1 MTARNTEDGAEPVYA
16 AAQKWVNGALR
27 SDDSLF
33 TPGKPIWTRELLR
46 ELHNQVLNRPEVGE
60 GDFWGKLQQ
69 QLADSPPEAYQ
80 LMGEVLYLHYLPL
93 YINPATKEASVE
105 RALRWSP
112 KPVAIPAESCAGFQQ
127 GFVYLGAGMALL
139 SYQVGTLIETVEQWK
154 ALPADEKE
162 RLTQE
167 PWACQKFL
175 ADLRFHSRLLG
186 GKPNTGRGVHHLLLH
201 SIFPDTFEPMLG
213 KFKGQV
219 VKAKAFARFLPEQN
233 KDHDRT
239 ILQIRQG
246 IAAELGKDFSFHDCR
261 IRRYWNPKK
270 GEPVVEKFEP
280 GRSCE

>member
-1 MTARNTEDGAEPVYA
+1 MTARNTGDGAEPVYA

-33 TPGKPIWTRELLR
+33 TPGKPIWTQKLLK
-46 ELHNQVLNRPEVGE
+46 ELHDQVLNRPEVGE

-93 YINPATKEASVE
+93 YIKPATKEASVN
-105 RALRWSP
+105 RVLGWSP
-112 KPVAIPAESCAGFQQ
+112 KPVAIPAESCAGFRQ
-127 GFVYLGAGMALL
+127 GFVYLGAGMAWL
-139 SYQVGTLIETVEQWK
+139 SYQVGTLIESVEQWK
-154 ALPADEKE
+154 AQPADEKE

-175 ADLRFHSRLLG
+175 AGLIFHSRLLES
-186 GKPNTGRGVHHLLLH
+186 KQNTGRGVHHLLLH

-213 KFKGQV
+213 KFKRQIV
-219 VKAKAFARFLPEQN
+219 EAKAFARFLTEPTE
-233 KDHDRT
+233 DIDRA
-239 ILQIRQG
+239 IQQIRRG
-246 IAAELGKDFSFHDCR
+246 IEAELGRDFSFHDCD

-270 GEPVVEKFEP
+270 DEPVVEKFEP
-280 GRSCE
+280 GRS

>member
-1 MTARNTEDGAEPVYA
+1 MTARNTGDGAEQVYA
-16 AAQKWVNGALR
+16 AAQKWMNCALR

-46 ELHNQVLNRPEVGE
+46 VLHDQVLNRPEVGE

-93 YINPATKEASVE
+93 YIKPATKEALVN
-105 RALRWSP
+105 RVLGWSP
-112 KPVAIPAESCAGFQQ
+112 NPVAIPAESCAGFQQ
-127 GFVYLGAGMALL
+127 GFVYLGAGKALIR
-139 SYQVGTLIETVEQWK
+139 YQVGTLIETVAQWK
-154 ALPADEKE
+154 AQPAGEKE

-175 ADLRFHSRLLG
+175 AGLIFHSRLLES
-186 GKPNTGRGVHHLLLH
+186 KQNTGRGVHHLLLH

-213 KFKGQV
+213 RFKEQV
-219 VKAKAFARFLPEQN
+219 VEAKAFARFLPEQT

-280 GRSCE
+280 GRS

>member
-1 MTARNTEDGAEPVYA
+1 MTARNTGDGAEQVYA

-33 TPGKPIWTRELLR
+33 TPGKPIWTRELLK
-46 ELHNQVLNRPEVGE
+46 ELHDQVLNRPEVGD

-69 QLADSPPEAYQ
+69 QLPANPPEAYQ

-93 YINPATKEASVE
+93 YINPQSKEDRVD
-105 RALRWSP
+105 RVLRWSP

-127 GFVYLGAGMALL
+127 GFVYLGAGMEWL
-139 SYQVGTLIETVEQWK
+139 SYQVGTLIETVAQWK
-154 ALPADEKE
+154 ALPAGEKE

-175 ADLRFHSRLLG
+175 AGLIFHSRLLES
-186 GKPNTGRGVHHLLLH
+186 KQNTGRGVHHLLLH

-213 KFKGQV
+213 RFKEQI
-219 VKAKAFARFLPEQN
+219 VKAKAFAPFIVDPN
-233 KDHDRT
+233 KEVDRV
-239 ILQIRQG
+239 IQQIRQG
-246 IAAELGKDFSFHDCR
+246 IEAALGEDFSFHDCR

-280 GRSCE
+280 GRS

>member
-1 MTARNTEDGAEPVYA
+1 MTARNTGNGAEPVYA
-16 AAQKWVNGALR
+16 AAQKWVNCALR

-33 TPGKPIWTRELLR
+33 TPGKPIWTRELLGV
-46 ELHNQVLNRPEVGE
+46 LHDQVLNRPEVGE

-93 YINPATKEASVE
+93 YINPATKEALVN
-105 RALRWSP
+105 RVLGWSP

-127 GFVYLGAGMALL
+127 GFVALGAGKALIR
-139 SYQVGTLIETVEQWK
+139 YQVGTLIETVAQWK
-154 ALPADEKE
+154 ALPAGEKE
-162 RLTQE
+162 RRSQD

-175 ADLRFHSRLLG
+175 AGLIFHSRLLES
-186 GKPNTGRGVHHLLLH
+186 KQNMGRGEHHLLLH

-219 VKAKAFARFLPEQN
+219 VKAKAFAPFVVNSKAEVNRVVQ
-233 KDHDRT
+233 
-239 ILQIRQG
+239 QIRQG
-246 IAAELGKDFSFHDCR
+246 LAAELGKDFSFHDCD

-280 GRSCE
+280 GRS

>member
-1 MTARNTEDGAEPVYA
+1 MTARNTGDGAEQVYA
-16 AAQKWVNGALR
+16 AAQNWVNGALR

-33 TPGKPIWTRELLR
+33 TPGKPIWTRELLGV
-46 ELHNQVLNRPEVGE
+46 LHYQVLNRPEVGE

-69 QLADSPPEAYQ
+69 QMAASPPEAYQ

-93 YINPATKEASVE
+93 YIKPATKETLVN
-105 RALRWSP
+105 RVLGWSP

-127 GFVYLGAGMALL
+127 GFVYPGAGKALIR
-139 SYQVGTLIETVEQWK
+139 YQVGTLIESVEQWK
-154 ALPADEKE
+154 ALPAGEKE

-175 ADLRFHSRLLG
+175 VGLHFHSRLLES
-186 GKPNTGRGVHHLLLH
+186 KPNKGRGVHHLLLH

-213 KFKGQV
+213 RFKEQI
-219 VKAKAFARFLPEQN
+219 VKAKAFSPFVANSKAELNCVVQ
-233 KDHDRT
+233 
-239 ILQIRQG
+239 QIRQG
-246 IAAELGKDFSFHDCR
+246 IAAELGRDFSFHDCD

-280 GRSCE
+280 SRS

>member
-1 MTARNTEDGAEPVYA
+1 MTARNTGDGAEQVYA
-16 AAQKWVNGALR
+16 AAQKWVSCALR

-69 QLADSPPEAYQ
+69 QLAASPPEAYQ

-93 YINPATKEASVE
+93 YINPQSKEARVN
-105 RALRWSP
+105 RVLRWSP

-139 SYQVGTLIETVEQWK
+139 SYQVGTLIETVAQWK
-154 ALPADEKE
+154 TLPADKAE
-162 RLTQE
+162 RLTQD
-167 PWACQKFL
+167 PWKCKGFL
-175 ADLRFHSRLLG
+175 DDLRFHSRLLES
-186 GKPNTGRGVHHLLLH
+186 KQNMGRGVHHLLLH
-201 SIFPDTFEPMLG
+201 SIFPDTFEPMLS
-213 KFKGQV
+213 KFKRQIV
-219 VKAKAFARFLPEQN
+219 EAKAFDRFLTEQT

-246 IAAELGKDFSFHDCR
+246 IAAELGEDFSFHDCD

-270 GEPVVEKFEP
+270 DEPVVEKFEP
-280 GRSCE
+280 GRP

>member
-1 MTARNTEDGAEPVYA
+1 MTARNTGNGTEQVYA
-16 AAQKWVNGALR
+16 AAQKWVNCALR

-33 TPGKPIWTRELLR
+33 TPGKPIWARELLR

-69 QLADSPPEAYQ
+69 QLAASPPEAYQ

-93 YINPATKEASVE
+93 YINPQSKEARVD
-105 RALRWSP
+105 RVLGWSP

-127 GFVYLGAGMALL
+127 GFVALGAGKALIR
-139 SYQVGTLIETVEQWK
+139 YQVGTLIETVAQWK
-154 ALPADEKE
+154 AQPAGEKE

-175 ADLRFHSRLLG
+175 AGLIFHSRLLENN
-186 GKPNTGRGVHHLLLH
+186 PNKGRGEHHLLLH

-213 KFKGQV
+213 KFKRQIV
-219 VKAKAFARFLPEQN
+219 EAKAFDRFLTEPTE
-233 KDHDRT
+233 DLDRA
-239 ILQIRQG
+239 IQQIRRG
-246 IAAELGKDFSFHDCR
+246 IEAELGRDFSFHDCD

>member
-1 MTARNTEDGAEPVYA
+1 MTARNTGNGAEQVYA

-33 TPGKPIWTRELLR
+33 TPGKPIWTRKLLGV
-46 ELHNQVLNRPEVGE
+46 LHDQVLNRPEVGE

-93 YINPATKEASVE
+93 YINPATKEARVN
-105 RALRWSP
+105 RVLRWSP
-112 KPVAIPAESCAGFQQ
+112 KPVAIPAESCAGFQR

-139 SYQVGTLIETVEQWK
+139 SYQVGTMIESVEQWK
-154 ALPADEKE
+154 ALPAGEKE
-162 RLTQE
+162 RRSQD
-167 PWACQKFL
+167 PWACKCFL
-175 ADLRFHSRLLG
+175 DDLRFHSRLLASNQN
-186 GKPNTGRGVHHLLLH
+186 KGRGVHHLLLH

-213 KFKGQV
+213 KFKRQV
-219 VKAKAFARFLPEQN
+219 VKAKAFDRFLTERN

-246 IAAELGKDFSFHDCR
+246 IAAELGKDFSFHDCD
-261 IRRYWNPKK
+261 IRRYWNPKP

-280 GRSCE
+280 GRS